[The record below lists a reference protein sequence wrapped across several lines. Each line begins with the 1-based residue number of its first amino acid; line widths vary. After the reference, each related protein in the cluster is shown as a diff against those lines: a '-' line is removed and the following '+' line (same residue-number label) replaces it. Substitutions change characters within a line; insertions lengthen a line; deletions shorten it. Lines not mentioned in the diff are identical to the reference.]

1 LTVNYL
7 FLSINKRQSTI
18 SELGKEEYLNELFFK
33 ALCSKFLEHP
43 MSVRRLVVYLS
54 VKNSADSSS
63 VDSVTFLNIFFFLS
77 FLFLVVAC
85 FYLAFLQ

>member
-1 LTVNYL
+1 
-7 FLSINKRQSTI
+7 
-18 SELGKEEYLNELFFK
+18 LGKEEYLNELFFK

-63 VDSVTFLNIFFFLS
+63 VDSVTFLKSFSFFSSFFF
-77 FLFLVVAC
+77 VVC